1 MLPENFAII
10 GALIASTGGFYYLYE
25 TITGKSQPN
34 RVTWSLWALF
44 PMITFFAQRSQN
56 VGAVS
61 WVTFVSGFTP
71 ILVVTASFFNK
82 KAYWKAKPLDY
93 VCMLAGFIG
102 LGLWAITK
110 DANLAIAFSIIADL
124 FAAAPT
130 VIKCYKHPKSESWI
144 AYGLSTIGFSF
155 SLLTIHSWTFQNY
168 AFVVYLVFINAT
180 MSILSSRQVSKLEQ
194 S

>member
-10 GALIASTGGFYYLYE
+10 GAIIASLGGFYYLYE
-25 TITGKSQPN
+25 TVTGKSQPN

-44 PMITFFAQRSQN
+44 PMITFFAQRSQD

-82 KAYWKAKPLDY
+82 KAYWKTKPLDY

-110 DANLAIAFSIIADL
+110 DANLAIAFSILADL

-130 VIKCYKHPKSESWI
+130 VIKCFKHPKSESWI

-155 SLLTIHSWTFQNY
+155 SLLTIHTWTFQNY
-168 AFVVYLVFINAT
+168 AFVVYLASINAIMT
-180 MSILSSRQVSKLEQ
+180 IFSARQETKP
-194 S
+194 

>member
-10 GALIASTGGFYYLYE
+10 GAIIASLGGFYYLYE
-25 TITGKSQPN
+25 TVTGKSQPN

-44 PMITFFAQRSQN
+44 PMITFFAQRSQD

-82 KAYWKAKPLDY
+82 KAYWKTKPLDY

-168 AFVVYLVFINAT
+168 AFVVYLAFINAT
-180 MSILSSRQVSKLEQ
+180 MSILSLRQVSKPEQ
-194 S
+194 T

>member
-82 KAYWKAKPLDY
+82 KAYWKTKPLDY